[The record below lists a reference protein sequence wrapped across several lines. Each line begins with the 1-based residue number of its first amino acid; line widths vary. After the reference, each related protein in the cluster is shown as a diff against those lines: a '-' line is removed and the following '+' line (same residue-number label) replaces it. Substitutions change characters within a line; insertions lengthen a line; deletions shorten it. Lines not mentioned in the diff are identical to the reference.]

1 MAMRRRF
8 DGEFCDNCC
17 NKKDILVYTYDIINQ
32 KKLMG
37 GIIEMEIKKT
47 LEGEK
52 LTVAISGRL
61 DTTTAPELE
70 EALKESMDGI
80 SELVIDFTETE
91 YISSA
96 GLRVLLSAQ
105 KTMNKQGSMIV
116 TGVNDVIMEIFEV
129 TGFVDILDI
138 Q

>member
-1 MAMRRRF
+1 
-8 DGEFCDNCC
+8 
-17 NKKDILVYTYDIINQ
+17 
-32 KKLMG
+32 
-37 GIIEMEIKKT
+37 MEIKKT

-80 SELVIDFTETE
+80 SELVIGFTETE

-96 GLRVLLSAQ
+96 GLRVLLSAE